1 MIELQNR
8 QQSGNFAYTG
18 TNISAVGNYNADI
31 DGKVKSLYA
40 TFTQDE
46 QAIGNADVYFIDGQT
61 PQYNIHGNNVMT
73 MIAIANAVETV
84 YQELQDELEGE

>member
-18 TNISAVGNYNADI
+18 TNISVVGNYTADI
-31 DGKVKSLYA
+31 DGNVKSLYA
-40 TFTQDE
+40 IFFQDE
-46 QAIGNADVYFIDGQT
+46 QAIGNADVNFPDGQP
-61 PQYNIHGNNVMT
+61 PQYNIHGNNVMS

-84 YQELQDELEGE
+84 YQELENESEGE